1 MDDNRVGLCVQAKLR
16 AAKHCATTLTRAVG
30 GDIIRYMATSYCW
43 GEVSDLM
50 AAYHDSEWG
59 VPVHDDQRLF
69 EILLLD
75 NAQAGLSWETILQRR
90 PNYRK
95 AFAGF
100 DPQRVAR
107 FTPRDVQRLLKDP
120 GIIRNRLK
128 IESAITN
135 ARCFLEIQEEFGSFD
150 AFIWQFVQGRPI
162 RGRWKTWRDVP
173 ATTPES
179 DAMSKELKRRGFKF
193 VGSTICYAIMQ
204 TAGLVNDHILGCPRR
219 AVCG

>member
-1 MDDNRVGLCVQAKLR
+1 
-16 AAKHCATTLTRAVG
+16 
-30 GDIIRYMATSYCW
+30 MATSYCW

-50 AAYHDSEWG
+50 AAYHDNEWG

-135 ARCFLEIQEEFGSFD
+135 ARCFLETQKEFGTFD
-150 AFIWQFVQGRPI
+150 AFVWQFV
-162 RGRWKTWRDVP
+162 
-173 ATTPES
+173 
-179 DAMSKELKRRGFKF
+179 
-193 VGSTICYAIMQ
+193 
-204 TAGLVNDHILGCPRR
+204 
-219 AVCG
+219 

>member
-1 MDDNRVGLCVQAKLR
+1 MAK
-16 AAKHCATTLTRAVG
+16 
-30 GDIIRYMATSYCW
+30 SYCW

-50 AAYHDSEWG
+50 AVYHDTEWG
-59 VPVHDDQRLF
+59 VPLHDDQRLF
-69 EILLLD
+69 EFLLLD
-75 NAQAGLSWETILQRR
+75 GAQAGLSWQTILHRR
-90 PNYRK
+90 ENYRE

-100 DPQRVAR
+100 DPARVGR
-107 FTPRDVQRLLKDP
+107 FTQRDVQKLLKNA

-135 ARCFLEIQEEFGSFD
+135 ARCFLETQKEFGSFD
-150 AFIWQFVQGRPI
+150 AFFWQFVNGRPI
-162 RGRWKTWRDVP
+162 RNRWKTWRDVP
-173 ATTPES
+173 ATTAQS

-204 TAGLVNDHILGCPRR
+204 SAGLVNDHLLGCPRR